1 MSGYADSARAAT
13 RTAPTAGA
21 RLGALP
27 RADWQR
33 MRHTWL
39 LPLTVLGPV
48 GVTLLGVILF
58 LLRGDYLLK
67 PYYAGTQTGFQVATG
82 ELGMIHVFAIGLGA
96 ALLASM
102 IVDLEHRSDTWKVMF
117 GLPVSRWRT
126 YVTKFAW
133 CAVLL
138 AVSSALMAGGYA
150 LLMVWQGLRPMLFS
164 DLATIAAL
172 VWVAAMP
179 LLALQLLLST
189 SMKNQAFPLAVGVLA
204 PLFGMGMSRIPV
216 WTPWRLMTQA
226 LVYACGGPVPGSP
239 GEALV
244 WWEPQQI
251 IAIALAEMVV
261 LVAAGAIVLARKEIR

>member
-1 MSGYADSARAAT
+1 MSDYASGARAAT
-13 RTAPTAGA
+13 RTPSAAGT
-21 RLGALP
+21 RLALP

-33 MRHTWL
+33 MRRTWL
-39 LPLTVLGPV
+39 LPLTVLGPL

-67 PYYAGTQTGFQVATG
+67 PYHAGTQTGFQVATG
-82 ELGMIHVFAIGLGA
+82 QLGMIHVFAIGLGA

-133 CAVLL
+133 CAALL
-138 AVSSALMAGGYA
+138 AVSSMLMAGGYA
-150 LLMVWQGLRPMLFS
+150 LLMLWQGLKPMLFS

-179 LLALQLLLST
+179 LLALQLLLSA
-189 SMKNQAFPLAVGVLA
+189 SLKNQAFPLAVGVLA

-226 LVYACGGPVPGSP
+226 LVYSCGGPVPGSP
-239 GEALV
+239 GAALV
-244 WWEPQQI
+244 WWAPQQI
-251 IAIALAEMVV
+251 VAVALAEAFV
-261 LVAAGAIVLARKEIR
+261 LVAVGALVLARKEIR